1 MGVRVEDG
9 MEVLRRRQKGDTRT
23 EIGEKKKR
31 VTEYSVPQSRLSD
44 LIQVPKLRAP
54 TLRARLTRV

>member
-1 MGVRVEDG
+1 MGVRAEDA

-31 VTEYSVPQSRLSD
+31 GGNVIKVQCTP
-44 LIQVPKLRAP
+44 IQVE
-54 TLRARLTRV
+54 

>member
-31 VTEYSVPQSRLSD
+31 G
-44 LIQVPKLRAP
+44 
-54 TLRARLTRV
+54 